1 MRASAHGAR
10 VRERP
15 RRMASHS
22 LGWVSGWART
32 ARVGRIQLPAHAC
45 ACERSTARASLER
58 PARVEGRPRAHPR
71 ATEAWRTGCGVAK
84 GWAQKRAHRG
94 GRARAEEV
102 CTRVT
107 WPFCRRLPGAPGRR
121 PLMRDVIAPSERLNV
136 SAPGMV
142 HAQNVPGRHLQSPLC
157 RCFKVG
163 DLVEAI
169 VSDGCWSPAGH
180 GHTRGHVLVQYE
192 KEQA

>member
-1 MRASAHGAR
+1 VRASAHGAR

-84 GWAQKRAHRG
+84 GWDKKRAHRG

-121 PLMRDVIAPSERLNV
+121 PLMRDVIAPEITRRPRLAVFSDDAPKKSTGKLNV
-136 SAPGMV
+136 QKKEKGEGGG
-142 HAQNVPGRHLQSPLC
+142 QGCGRPLIC
-157 RCFKVG
+157 CEIF
-163 DLVEAI
+163 
-169 VSDGCWSPAGH
+169 SC
-180 GHTRGHVLVQYE
+180 
-192 KEQA
+192 

>member
-71 ATEAWRTGCGVAK
+71 ATEAWRAGCGVAK

-102 CTRVT
+102 CTRVKGAIL
-107 WPFCRRLPGAPGRR
+107 PAPPRRAWEA
-121 PLMRDVIAPSERLNV
+121 PLMREVIAPAFWAKKVRRNSTKFRRNRRPYISLRLFL
-136 SAPGMV
+136 
-142 HAQNVPGRHLQSPLC
+142 HVPSCLFSLFHL
-157 RCFKVG
+157 
-163 DLVEAI
+163 
-169 VSDGCWSPAGH
+169 
-180 GHTRGHVLVQYE
+180 TRR
-192 KEQA
+192 

>member
-1 MRASAHGAR
+1 VRASAHGAR

-32 ARVGRIQLPAHAC
+32 ARVGRIQLPARAC
-45 ACERSTARASLER
+45 ACERSSARASLER

-84 GWAQKRAHRG
+84 GWDKKRAHRG

-102 CTRVT
+102 CTRVRG
-107 WPFCRRLPGAPGRR
+107 PFCQGLPRCGRPPALWGNAKACFVPHRR
-121 PLMRDVIAPSERLNV
+121 PRRRGGGAGVLSRERVLYT
-136 SAPGMV
+136 
-142 HAQNVPGRHLQSPLC
+142 GRLRSPLLQTH
-157 RCFKVG
+157 F
-163 DLVEAI
+163 
-169 VSDGCWSPAGH
+169 S
-180 GHTRGHVLVQYE
+180 
-192 KEQA
+192 

>member
-107 WPFCRRLPGAPGRR
+107 WPFCQGLPQRGRPPALWGNAKACVETSGKVLCFDSIFVQIQMHAGR
-121 PLMRDVIAPSERLNV
+121 ARGSFVAEERFVEGPSWFLM
-136 SAPGMV
+136 
-142 HAQNVPGRHLQSPLC
+142 
-157 RCFKVG
+157 
-163 DLVEAI
+163 
-169 VSDGCWSPAGH
+169 
-180 GHTRGHVLVQYE
+180 
-192 KEQA
+192 

>member
-84 GWAQKRAHRG
+84 GWDKKRAHRG

-107 WPFCRRLPGAPGRR
+107 WPFCQGLRGWPPALWGNAKAWRYLAIAANALNAHVTKSSRVLALLLLRGRRRLQGGTQCGAPT
-121 PLMRDVIAPSERLNV
+121 AASS
-136 SAPGMV
+136 SA
-142 HAQNVPGRHLQSPLC
+142 L
-157 RCFKVG
+157 
-163 DLVEAI
+163 
-169 VSDGCWSPAGH
+169 
-180 GHTRGHVLVQYE
+180 
-192 KEQA
+192 

>member
-121 PLMRDVIAPSERLNV
+121 PLMRDVIAPAFCGRTGSPGSRHGASSGFRSVVVTPRIPARGLDSKRSRTTYARSPGLLTDRALRARV
-136 SAPGMV
+136 S
-142 HAQNVPGRHLQSPLC
+142 C
-157 RCFKVG
+157 
-163 DLVEAI
+163 
-169 VSDGCWSPAGH
+169 
-180 GHTRGHVLVQYE
+180 
-192 KEQA
+192 

>member
-32 ARVGRIQLPAHAC
+32 ARVGRIQLPARAC

-84 GWAQKRAHRG
+84 GWDKKRAHRG

-102 CTRVT
+102 CTRVRGA
-107 WPFCRRLPGAPGRR
+107 FCQRLPGAPGRR
-121 PLMRDVIAPSERLNV
+121 PLMRDVIAPEKACQRPTVTRSSSMTACTQRGV
-136 SAPGMV
+136 
-142 HAQNVPGRHLQSPLC
+142 SPLQAE
-157 RCFKVG
+157 RRLTNGTILASG
-163 DLVEAI
+163 DPVVWPRA
-169 VSDGCWSPAGH
+169 AGASECSSLSRSR
-180 GHTRGHVLVQYE
+180 TCD
-192 KEQA
+192 